1 MPQPRHQLV
10 NLEATPFYHVHSR
23 CVRQQFLCGFDR
35 QTGRDFS
42 HRRDWIKRRIRTV
55 ASAFAIH
62 VYAYAVMSNHFH
74 LVVAVDQ
81 SALEEWSD
89 LEVARRWRILFKGP
103 ELLQRFTRGKPL
115 SASEVFRVR
124 QMIARLRSQLADLSW
139 FMRAI
144 NEPIARMANTE
155 DNVSGHFWEGRF
167 KSQALLTAGALLSA
181 MAYVDLNPIRAG
193 LCRTPER
200 SNFTSIQ
207 QRIKQLPNRGSEQD
221 CKEPLLPVFGPPTDS
236 VPRAPRFGL
245 SDYLALV
252 DWSGRAVCGDKPG
265 TIPSGLPSL
274 FDRININPTGFVAFI
289 RHEERGFYNAIGP
302 STALRNAAQVVG
314 QRFFH
319 GQNAAR
325 RLFQAS

>member
-42 HRRDWIKRRIRTV
+42 HRRDWIKRRIRKV

-81 SALEEWSD
+81 SALEGWSD

-167 KSQALLTAGALLSA
+167 KSQA
-181 MAYVDLNPIRAG
+181 
-193 LCRTPER
+193 
-200 SNFTSIQ
+200 
-207 QRIKQLPNRGSEQD
+207 